1 MNKGLGVG
9 MGDTVVSVQ
18 DKVIVLVYNLAD

>member
-9 MGDTVVSVQ
+9 MGDTVMSVQ
-18 DKVIVLVYNLAD
+18 DNVIVLVYNLAD